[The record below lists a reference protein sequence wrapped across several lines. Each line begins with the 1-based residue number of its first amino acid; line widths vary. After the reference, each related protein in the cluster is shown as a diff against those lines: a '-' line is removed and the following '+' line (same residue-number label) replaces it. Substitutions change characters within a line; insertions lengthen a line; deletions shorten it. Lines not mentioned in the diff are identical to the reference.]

1 VIARLAGTLLDKQP
15 GRAVVDVAGV
25 GYEVTI
31 PLSTYYQLGDPG
43 SRVELHVHTHVR
55 EDALALFGFRTRREK
70 DLFARLINVTGVGPK
85 TAIAVLSGLG
95 ADDLI
100 EAVRLRDAGRL
111 SAVPG
116 IGRKTADRI
125 LLELAD
131 RLEALEAA
139 GAADE
144 PSGAGPPGSR
154 RAPTRAFLRQD
165 LVSALVNLGY
175 NARGA
180 ADAAGRVLGDASGT
194 ALPFETLLRE
204 SLKILSR

>member
-25 GYEVTI
+25 GYELTI
-31 PLSTYYQLGDPG
+31 PLSTFYQLGDPG

-70 DLFARLINVTGVGPK
+70 DLFARLIGVTGVGPK

-100 EAVRLRDAGRL
+100 EAVRQRDAGRL
-111 SAVPG
+111 AAVPG

-131 RLEALEAA
+131 RLDALEAA

-144 PSGAGPPGSR
+144 PLGAGPPGSGR
-154 RAPTRAFLRQD
+154 GRARAFLRQD

-175 NARGA
+175 NARVA
-180 ADAAGRVLGDASGT
+180 ADAAARVLGDASGT
-194 ALPFETLLRE
+194 ALPFEVLLRE